1 MDLSIWSSVLT
12 ASIIQKIGCSRKKGA
27 QHFFRIFCIFF
38 RNFFSASKQ
47 QRGSVAINYAE
58 NFPHPEKLSA
68 EKTDF
73 FPPSYPSKSVS
84 VPMVCQARNERI
96 FKTQLGS

>member
-1 MDLSIWSSVLT
+1 MVFCFDSFHYSEDRLFSE
-12 ASIIQKIGCSRKKGA
+12 KKRTTL
-27 QHFFRIFCIFF
+27 FSNLLYFF

-58 NFPHPEKLSA
+58 NFPHPEKNSA
-68 EKTDF
+68 EKTEF
-73 FPPSYPSKSVS
+73 FPPSYQSQSVS